1 MKAPIVMQINMLG
14 EFSISYGDETINEKN
29 SRSHKLWTFLQ
40 YLITFREK
48 KITQNELIEL
58 LWSDDSVEDPA
69 NTLKTLLHRARTML
83 STLKVTDNPKKLIVY
98 RQGIYSWEP
107 NVPYVIDAEEFDR
120 LCLEASSCEQK
131 NEKLDMLLKAIE
143 LYKGDFLPNSSLDI
157 WVIPLNAY
165 YHSQY
170 LKSVHEAVD
179 MLYECG
185 RYEEMISICQKAVS
199 IDSYDEQLHLYLIKG
214 LVATGAQRAALQHY
228 DYVTDMFFTQ
238 FGVTPSPELTALY
251 KEVVKTSKSLELD
264 LNIIKEDLREEE
276 SKKSAFFCEY
286 EFFKSIYRLEARA
299 AARTG
304 YVIHIALITV
314 TDLSGEP
321 LNQKQL
327 NSVMEKL
334 KNVIYTS
341 LRRSDIFT
349 RYSIAQYLIMLPAAS
364 FENSCM
370 VMRRLTGR
378 FKSLYPKVH
387 VSLQYKL
394 LPLDPLPV

>member
-1 MKAPIVMQINMLG
+1 M
-14 EFSISYGDETINEKN
+14 
-29 SRSHKLWTFLQ
+29 
-40 YLITFREK
+40 
-48 KITQNELIEL
+48 
-58 LWSDDSVEDPA
+58 
-69 NTLKTLLHRARTML
+69 
-83 STLKVTDNPKKLIVY
+83 
-98 RQGIYSWEP
+98 
-107 NVPYVIDAEEFDR
+107 
-120 LCLEASSCEQK
+120 
-131 NEKLDMLLKAIE
+131 
-143 LYKGDFLPNSSLDI
+143 
-157 WVIPLNAY
+157 
-165 YHSQY
+165 
-170 LKSVHEAVD
+170 
-179 MLYECG
+179 
-185 RYEEMISICQKAVS
+185 
-199 IDSYDEQLHLYLIKG
+199 
-214 LVATGAQRAALQHY
+214 
-228 DYVTDMFFTQ
+228 
-238 FGVTPSPELTALY
+238 
-251 KEVVKTSKSLELD
+251 
-264 LNIIKEDLREEE
+264 
-276 SKKSAFFCEY
+276 
-286 EFFKSIYRLEARA
+286 EARA